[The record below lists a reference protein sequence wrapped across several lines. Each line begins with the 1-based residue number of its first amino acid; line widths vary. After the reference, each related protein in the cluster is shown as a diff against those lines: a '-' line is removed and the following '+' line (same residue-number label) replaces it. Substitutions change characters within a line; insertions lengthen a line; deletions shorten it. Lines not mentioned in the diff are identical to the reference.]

1 MYGRGIKEKDFYEK
15 DERNDMVDKNKEAIK
30 ILEENKLT
38 NIHSPEDK
46 IKMEIDR
53 IEVDHTKVDDRGP
66 LDLTRQVDET
76 DKRIKE
82 LDNSLS
88 IALEINDKFQRENK
102 KLTDKVR
109 KAEAM
114 RRPLD
119 TMDEIAYRELEKENK
134 DLRIS
139 IGHRVE
145 RVGELNT
152 SLAEALAIDEAHQ
165 KQMGK
170 LQVRLTEVEEDNKKL
185 AKQIEN
191 QSKYVQSLRDK
202 GVI

>member
-119 TMDEIAYRELEKENK
+119 TMDEIAYRELEKENA
-134 DLRIS
+134 DL
-139 IGHRVE
+139 
-145 RVGELNT
+145 
-152 SLAEALAIDEAHQ
+152 
-165 KQMGK
+165 KW
-170 LQVRLTEVEEDNKKL
+170 DNKSL
-185 AKQIEN
+185 AKQVE
-191 QSKYVQSLRDK
+191 DK
-202 GVI
+202 VEEVKALKMKLELLDNKT

>member
-1 MYGRGIKEKDFYEK
+1 M
-15 DERNDMVDKNKEAIK
+15 
-30 ILEENKLT
+30 T
-38 NIHSPEDK
+38 K
-46 IKMEIDR
+46 IKTLAEEEMDSHKHWTKNLYEIKPGVWVPKNNTR
-53 IEVDHTKVDDRGP
+53 P
-66 LDLTRQVDET
+66 LDLEQ
-76 DKRIKE
+76 RIAD
-82 LDNSLS
+82 LTGR
-88 IALEINDKFQRENK
+88 LE
-102 KLTDKVR
+102 

-191 QSKYVQSLRDK
+191 QSKYVQKLRDK

>member
-1 MYGRGIKEKDFYEK
+1 M
-15 DERNDMVDKNKEAIK
+15 
-30 ILEENKLT
+30 T
-38 NIHSPEDK
+38 K
-46 IKMEIDR
+46 IKTLAEEEMDSHKHWTKNLYEIKPG
-53 IEVDHTKVDDRGP
+53 VWVPKNNTRGP
-66 LDLTRQVDET
+66 LDLEQRIADLT
-76 DKRIKE
+76 KRLK
-82 LDNSLS
+82 
-88 IALEINDKFQRENK
+88 
-102 KLTDKVR
+102 

-152 SLAEALAIDEAHQ
+152 SLAEALAINEAHQ
-165 KQMGK
+165 KQIGK

-191 QSKYVQSLRDK
+191 QSKYVQKLRDK

>member
-1 MYGRGIKEKDFYEK
+1 M
-15 DERNDMVDKNKEAIK
+15 
-30 ILEENKLT
+30 T
-38 NIHSPEDK
+38 K
-46 IKMEIDR
+46 IKTLAEEEMDSHKHWTKNLYEIKPG
-53 IEVDHTKVDDRGP
+53 VWVPKNNTRGP
-66 LDLTRQVDET
+66 LDLEQRIADLTRQVDER

-139 IGHRVE
+139 IGHRIE
-145 RVGELNT
+145 RVEELN
-152 SLAEALAIDEAHQ
+152 AITREHQ

-191 QSKYVQSLRDK
+191 QSKYVQKLRDK

>member
-1 MYGRGIKEKDFYEK
+1 M
-15 DERNDMVDKNKEAIK
+15 
-30 ILEENKLT
+30 T
-38 NIHSPEDK
+38 K
-46 IKMEIDR
+46 IKTLAEEEMDSHKHWTKNLYEIKPG
-53 IEVDHTKVDDRGP
+53 VWVPKNNTRGP
-66 LDLTRQVDET
+66 LDLEQRIADLTRQVDER

-109 KAEAM
+109 KAEAA

-152 SLAEALAIDEAHQ
+152 SLAEALAINEAHQ
-165 KQMGK
+165 KQIGK

-191 QSKYVQSLRDK
+191 QSKYVQKLRDK
-202 GVI
+202 GAI

>member
-15 DERNDMVDKNKEAIK
+15 DERNDMVDKN
-30 ILEENKLT
+30 
-38 NIHSPEDK
+38 
-46 IKMEIDR
+46 IDR

-119 TMDEIAYRELEKENK
+119 TMDEIAYRELEKENA
-134 DLRIS
+134 DL
-139 IGHRVE
+139 
-145 RVGELNT
+145 
-152 SLAEALAIDEAHQ
+152 
-165 KQMGK
+165 KW
-170 LQVRLTEVEEDNKKL
+170 DNKSL
-185 AKQIEN
+185 AKQVEDLKWDN
-191 QSKYVQSLRDK
+191 KSLAKQVEDK
-202 GVI
+202 VEEVKALKMKLEELDSNKD

>member
-1 MYGRGIKEKDFYEK
+1 VCGLGIKERNFYEK
-15 DERNDMVDKNKEAIK
+15 NKRNDMVDKNKEAI
-30 ILEENKLT
+30 
-38 NIHSPEDK
+38 
-46 IKMEIDR
+46 R

-134 DLRIS
+134 DLRTS
-139 IGHRVE
+139 IGHRIGRVE
-145 RVGELNT
+145 ELNT

>member
-1 MYGRGIKEKDFYEK
+1 M
-15 DERNDMVDKNKEAIK
+15 
-30 ILEENKLT
+30 T
-38 NIHSPEDK
+38 K
-46 IKMEIDR
+46 IKTLAEEEMDSHKHWTKNLYEIKPG
-53 IEVDHTKVDDRGP
+53 VWVPKNNTRGP
-66 LDLTRQVDET
+66 LDLEQRIADLTRQVDER

-82 LDNSLS
+82 L
-88 IALEINDKFQRENK
+88 EKENK
-102 KLTDKVR
+102 DLGLALQRAQELVGELTDKVR

-145 RVGELNT
+145 RVEELN
-152 SLAEALAIDEAHQ
+152 AITREHQ

-191 QSKYVQSLRDK
+191 QSKYVQKLRDK
-202 GVI
+202 GAI

>member
-1 MYGRGIKEKDFYEK
+1 MTDENELKAEIERLKFRNEKLHNHTNRMTDENYELRRG
-15 DERNDMVDKNKEAIK
+15 
-30 ILEENKLT
+30 
-38 NIHSPEDK
+38 
-46 IKMEIDR
+46 
-53 IEVDHTKVDDRGP
+53 
-66 LDLTRQVDET
+66 
-76 DKRIKE
+76 
-82 LDNSLS
+82 
-88 IALEINDKFQRENK
+88 NK

-191 QSKYVQSLRDK
+191 PSKYVQKLRDK

>member
-1 MYGRGIKEKDFYEK
+1 M
-15 DERNDMVDKNKEAIK
+15 
-30 ILEENKLT
+30 T
-38 NIHSPEDK
+38 K
-46 IKMEIDR
+46 IKTLAEEEMDSHKHWTKNLYEIKPG
-53 IEVDHTKVDDRGP
+53 VWVPKNNTRGP
-66 LDLTRQVDET
+66 LDLEQ
-76 DKRIKE
+76 RIAD
-82 LDNSLS
+82 LTGR
-88 IALEINDKFQRENK
+88 LE
-102 KLTDKVR
+102 

-114 RRPLD
+114 RRPLN

-191 QSKYVQSLRDK
+191 QSEYVQKLRDK

>member
-1 MYGRGIKEKDFYEK
+1 M
-15 DERNDMVDKNKEAIK
+15 
-30 ILEENKLT
+30 T
-38 NIHSPEDK
+38 K
-46 IKMEIDR
+46 IKTLAEEEMDSHKHWTKNLYEIKPG
-53 IEVDHTKVDDRGP
+53 VWVPKNNTRGP
-66 LDLTRQVDET
+66 LDLEQRIADLTRQVDER

-102 KLTDKVR
+102 KLMDKVR
-109 KAEAM
+109 KAEAA

-134 DLRIS
+134 DLRTS
-139 IGHRVE
+139 IGHRIE
-145 RVGELNT
+145 RVEELNT

-170 LQVRLTEVEEDNKKL
+170 LQVRFTEVEEDNKKL

-191 QSKYVQSLRDK
+191 QSKYVQKLRDK
-202 GVI
+202 GAI

>member
-1 MYGRGIKEKDFYEK
+1 MTDENELKAEIERLKFRNEKLHNHTDKMTDENYEL
-15 DERNDMVDKNKEAIK
+15 RRA
-30 ILEENKLT
+30 
-38 NIHSPEDK
+38 
-46 IKMEIDR
+46 
-53 IEVDHTKVDDRGP
+53 RGP
-66 LDLTRQVDET
+66 LDLEQRIADLTKQVDER

-88 IALEINDKFQRENK
+88 ISLEINDKFQRENK

-119 TMDEIAYRELEKENK
+119 TMDEIAYRELEKENG
-134 DLRIS
+134 DLRTS
-139 IGHRVE
+139 IGHRIE
-145 RVGELNT
+145 RVEELNT

-165 KQMGK
+165 KQIGK

-191 QSKYVQSLRDK
+191 QSKYVQKLRDK
-202 GVI
+202 GGI

>member
-1 MYGRGIKEKDFYEK
+1 
-15 DERNDMVDKNKEAIK
+15 MVDKNKEAI
-30 ILEENKLT
+30 
-38 NIHSPEDK
+38 
-46 IKMEIDR
+46 R

-119 TMDEIAYRELEKENK
+119 TMDEIAYRELEKENA
-134 DLRIS
+134 DL
-139 IGHRVE
+139 
-145 RVGELNT
+145 
-152 SLAEALAIDEAHQ
+152 
-165 KQMGK
+165 KW
-170 LQVRLTEVEEDNKKL
+170 DNKSL
-185 AKQIEN
+185 AKQVEDLKWDN
-191 QSKYVQSLRDK
+191 KSLAKQVEDK
-202 GVI
+202 VEEVKALKMKLEELDSNKD

>member
-1 MYGRGIKEKDFYEK
+1 M
-15 DERNDMVDKNKEAIK
+15 
-30 ILEENKLT
+30 T
-38 NIHSPEDK
+38 K
-46 IKMEIDR
+46 IKTLAKNLYEIKPG
-53 IEVDHTKVDDRGP
+53 VWVPKNNTRGP
-66 LDLTRQVDET
+66 LDLEGRIADLTRQVDER

-82 LDNSLS
+82 
-88 IALEINDKFQRENK
+88 
-102 KLTDKVR
+102 LTDKVR

-114 RRPLD
+114 RSPLD

-134 DLRIS
+134 DLRTS
-139 IGHRVE
+139 IGHRIGRVE
-145 RVGELNT
+145 ELNT

-191 QSKYVQSLRDK
+191 QSKYVQKLRDK

>member
-1 MYGRGIKEKDFYEK
+1 
-15 DERNDMVDKNKEAIK
+15 MVDKNKEAI
-30 ILEENKLT
+30 
-38 NIHSPEDK
+38 
-46 IKMEIDR
+46 R

-119 TMDEIAYRELEKENK
+119 TMDEIAYRELEKENA
-134 DLRIS
+134 DL
-139 IGHRVE
+139 
-145 RVGELNT
+145 
-152 SLAEALAIDEAHQ
+152 
-165 KQMGK
+165 KY
-170 LQVRLTEVEEDNKKL
+170 DNKSL
-185 AKQIEN
+185 AKQVE
-191 QSKYVQSLRDK
+191 DK
-202 GVI
+202 VEEVKALKKKLEELDSNKD

>member
-1 MYGRGIKEKDFYEK
+1 VYGRGIKEKDFYEK

-119 TMDEIAYRELEKENK
+119 TMDEIAYRELEKENA
-134 DLRIS
+134 DL
-139 IGHRVE
+139 
-145 RVGELNT
+145 
-152 SLAEALAIDEAHQ
+152 
-165 KQMGK
+165 KW
-170 LQVRLTEVEEDNKKL
+170 DNKSL
-185 AKQIEN
+185 AKQVE
-191 QSKYVQSLRDK
+191 DK
-202 GVI
+202 VEEVKALKMKLELLDNKT

>member
-1 MYGRGIKEKDFYEK
+1 MTKNLYEIKPG
-15 DERNDMVDKNKEAIK
+15 VWVPKN
-30 ILEENKLT
+30 NT
-38 NIHSPEDK
+38 
-46 IKMEIDR
+46 
-53 IEVDHTKVDDRGP
+53 RGP
-66 LDLTRQVDET
+66 LDLEQRIADLTRQVDER
-76 DKRIKE
+76 DKRIK
-82 LDNSLS
+82 
-88 IALEINDKFQRENK
+88 
-102 KLTDKVR
+102 
-109 KAEAM
+109 
-114 RRPLD
+114 
-119 TMDEIAYRELEKENK
+119 ELEKENK

-139 IGHRVE
+139 IGNRIERVE
-145 RVGELNT
+145 ELNT

>member
-1 MYGRGIKEKDFYEK
+1 
-15 DERNDMVDKNKEAIK
+15 MVE
-30 ILEENKLT
+30 
-38 NIHSPEDK
+38 
-46 IKMEIDR
+46 
-53 IEVDHTKVDDRGP
+53 DRGP

-102 KLTDKVR
+102 KLMDKVR
-109 KAEAM
+109 KAEAA

-145 RVGELNT
+145 RVEELNT

-165 KQMGK
+165 KPKRVGIK
-170 LQVRLTEVEEDNKKL
+170 NRIKKTP
-185 AKQIEN
+185 KN
-191 QSKYVQSLRDK
+191 SVQY
-202 GVI
+202 

>member
-1 MYGRGIKEKDFYEK
+1 M
-15 DERNDMVDKNKEAIK
+15 
-30 ILEENKLT
+30 T
-38 NIHSPEDK
+38 K
-46 IKMEIDR
+46 IKTLAEEEMDSHKHWTKNLYEIKPG
-53 IEVDHTKVDDRGP
+53 VWVPKNNTRGP
-66 LDLTRQVDET
+66 LDLEQQIEDLT
-76 DKRIKE
+76 KRLK
-82 LDNSLS
+82 
-88 IALEINDKFQRENK
+88 
-102 KLTDKVR
+102 

-191 QSKYVQSLRDK
+191 QSKYVQKLRDK

>member
-1 MYGRGIKEKDFYEK
+1 MTKNLYEIKPG
-15 DERNDMVDKNKEAIK
+15 VWVPKN
-30 ILEENKLT
+30 NT
-38 NIHSPEDK
+38 
-46 IKMEIDR
+46 
-53 IEVDHTKVDDRGP
+53 RGP
-66 LDLTRQVDET
+66 LDLEQRIADLTRQVDER
-76 DKRIKE
+76 DKRIK
-82 LDNSLS
+82 
-88 IALEINDKFQRENK
+88 
-102 KLTDKVR
+102 
-109 KAEAM
+109 
-114 RRPLD
+114 
-119 TMDEIAYRELEKENK
+119 ELEKENK

-191 QSKYVQSLRDK
+191 Q
-202 GVI
+202 

>member
-1 MYGRGIKEKDFYEK
+1 M
-15 DERNDMVDKNKEAIK
+15 
-30 ILEENKLT
+30 T
-38 NIHSPEDK
+38 K
-46 IKMEIDR
+46 IKTSAEEEMDSHKHWTKNLYEIKPG
-53 IEVDHTKVDDRGP
+53 VWVPKNNTRGP
-66 LDLTRQVDET
+66 LDLEQRIADLTRQVDER

-102 KLTDKVR
+102 KLMDKVR

-191 QSKYVQSLRDK
+191 QSKYVQKLRDK
-202 GVI
+202 GGI

>member
-1 MYGRGIKEKDFYEK
+1 MTDENELKAEIERLKFRNEKLHNHTNRMTDENYEL
-15 DERNDMVDKNKEAIK
+15 RRA
-30 ILEENKLT
+30 
-38 NIHSPEDK
+38 
-46 IKMEIDR
+46 
-53 IEVDHTKVDDRGP
+53 RGP
-66 LDLTRQVDET
+66 LDLEQRIADLTKQVDER

-102 KLTDKVR
+102 KLMDKVR
-109 KAEAM
+109 KAEAA

-152 SLAEALAIDEAHQ
+152 SLAEALAINEAHQ
-165 KQMGK
+165 KQIGK

-191 QSKYVQSLRDK
+191 QSEYVQKLRDK